1 MLERLLPRLSIDPA
15 DHQAGALDPLTLFD
29 SNIRAVWL
37 EIGFGAG
44 EHLSAMARANPDIGF
59 IGCEPFINGV
69 ARLLRDVDQHGLD
82 NVRIV
87 MDDARLLLDC
97 LAAASIGRA
106 FLLFPDPW
114 PKRRHNKRRFVGPE
128 NIAAMTYVLIEG
140 GQWRIATDHM
150 DYCRWILAH
159 MCPAPQF
166 QWLARRPGD
175 WRIGPAGWP
184 GTRYEEKGVRAGRPS
199 VFLNFERLPRK
210 QPMD

>member
-1 MLERLLPRLSIDPA
+1 MPRLAIDPA
-15 DHQAGALDPLTLFD
+15 GYQASALDPRTLFEK
-29 SNIRAVWL
+29 NIEAVWL

-44 EHLSAMARANPDIGF
+44 EHLSAMAQAHPEIGF

-69 ARLLRDVDQHGLD
+69 ARLLRDVDQHSLT

-87 MDDARLLLDC
+87 MDDARLLLDG
-97 LAAASIGRA
+97 LAAGSIGRA

-128 NIAAMTYVLIEG
+128 NIAAMAKVLSDG
-140 GQWRIATDHM
+140 AQWRIATDHM

-159 MCPAPQF
+159 MCPAPKF

-175 WRIGPAGWP
+175 WRNRPEGWP
-184 GTRYEEKGVRAGRPS
+184 GTRYEEKGAQAGRPPA
-199 VFLNFERLPRK
+199 FLSFERQARK
-210 QPMD
+210 QPIKQP